1 MNPFASNL
9 RLEVGST
16 TIQISTIEIPYEIY
30 KDYILESNIHFQKKN
45 TYVGLKYVYK
55 PYLFS

>member
-30 KDYILESNIHFQKKN
+30 KDYILESNIHFQKK
-45 TYVGLKYVYK
+45 YICW
-55 PYLFS
+55 S